1 MPASTDKLHDHAV
14 QAEKHA
20 EALATG
26 LAQVGADEAAVKT
39 VTQCAEILRKIA
51 TALAKGGTS
60 DDQPEPEAQQP
71 RTMDEAVDQHF
82 AERNAA
88 RG

>member
-1 MPASTDKLHDHAV
+1 MAASTDKLHDHAV

-26 LAQVGADEAAVKT
+26 LAQVGADDAAVKT

-60 DDQPEPEAQQP
+60 DEQPEPEPEPQS
-71 RTMDEAVDQHF
+71 MDQALDQHM
-82 AERNAA
+82 AERRAA